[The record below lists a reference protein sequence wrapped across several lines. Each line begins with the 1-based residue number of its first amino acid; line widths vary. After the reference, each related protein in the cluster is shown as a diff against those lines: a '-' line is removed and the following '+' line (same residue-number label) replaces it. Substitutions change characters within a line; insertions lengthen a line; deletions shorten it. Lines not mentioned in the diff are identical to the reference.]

1 MKCCIG
7 LVYANRLDIMF
18 KYSFIFEKIV
28 FDLQNILFRLRKKGG
43 NSCCKQLGY
52 YYCKAI

>member
-43 NSCCKQLGY
+43 NSSCKQLGY
-52 YYCKAI
+52 YCKAI